1 MEQQIFSDGI
11 GRISVIGGV
20 VRLDL
25 VTYSATETDGQ
36 GQPRAVLSQRI
47 VMSAESFLRSSEK
60 VLQAAQQLG
69 RVGQTPA
76 APQAQPQ
83 PQKPQPPAPPP
94 TPPQPPAA
102 QAPTPQ
108 RAEPVPP
115 QPAPSPWS
123 TPPAPRKP
131 FP

>member
-25 VTYSATETDGQ
+25 MTYSATETDAQ

-47 VMSAESFLRSSEK
+47 VMGVDGFLRASEK
-60 VLQAAQQLG
+60 ILEAAQKITRATPLK
-69 RVGQTPA
+69 PA
-76 APQAQPQ
+76 AAPVPAPQ
-83 PQKPQPPAPPP
+83 PTPPPPAPP
-94 TPPQPPAA
+94 QP
-102 QAPTPQ
+102 
-108 RAEPVPP
+108 RAEQTPA

-123 TPPAPRKP
+123 PPPPPKKP

>member
-25 VTYSATETDGQ
+25 VTYSATETDAK

-47 VMSAESFLRSSEK
+47 VMGAEGFLRASEK
-60 VLQAAQQLG
+60 ILEAAQQMT
-69 RVGQTPA
+69 RAGQT
-76 APQAQPQ
+76 QPQ
-83 PQKPQPPAPPP
+83 PQIKTEPAPSQPAPARPEQIAQPQAEPAAPPP
-94 TPPQPPAA
+94 K
-102 QAPTPQ
+102 
-108 RAEPVPP
+108 
-115 QPAPSPWS
+115 PAPSPWS
-123 TPPAPRKP
+123 APPVAKRP

>member
-25 VTYSATETDGQ
+25 VTYSATETDAK

-47 VMSAESFLRSSEK
+47 VMGAEGFLRASEK
-60 VLQAAQQLG
+60 ILEAAQQMT
-69 RVGQTPA
+69 RA
-76 APQAQPQ
+76 AQPQ
-83 PQKPQPPAPPP
+83 PQLKTEPA
-94 TPPQPPAA
+94 
-102 QAPTPQ
+102 
-108 RAEPVPP
+108 PP
-115 QPAPSPWS
+115 QPAPPQPRTDPVPQPHAERAAPPPPKPAASPWS
-123 TPPAPRKP
+123 APLVPKRP